1 MFRKSLE
8 EAGMPEDDLSNMKIE
23 KPKVSDH
30 HRKTKRKG
38 FPCETSRT
46 SATT

>member
-23 KPKVSDH
+23 KPKVSDYT
-30 HRKTKRKG
+30 KTEK
-38 FPCETSRT
+38 PE
-46 SATT
+46 